1 MNNFLF
7 GNNNFGYYETIC
19 GGVGAGPGFRGRSA
33 VHQHMTNT
41 RITDPEDME
50 LKYPVR
56 LREFAVRKGS
66 GGIGQ
71 WRGGDGI
78 VREVEFLDSVE
89 MTILSQHRVVA
100 PFGMEG
106 GEPGARGEQYIIRA
120 DGKKEILEGVDSAEL
135 EAGDRVIIYSPG
147 GGGWGKAEQ

>member
-1 MNNFLF
+1 
-7 GNNNFGYYETIC
+7 
-19 GGVGAGPGFRGRSA
+19 
-33 VHQHMTNT
+33 
-41 RITDPEDME
+41 
-50 LKYPVR
+50 
-56 LREFAVRKGS
+56 
-66 GGIGQ
+66 
-71 WRGGDGI
+71 
-78 VREVEFLDSVE
+78 

-120 DGKKEILEGVDSAEL
+120 DGQKELLGGVASAEL